1 MITLKKFKCNLK
13 TNLKERFFSK
23 YDDRTPFEKIIGY
36 CDNCPNCPKGRYLFA
51 YPKTVRINTMYKDE
65 KSNYYT
71 GCDFAI
77 ENINDY
83 YDELWEDYYSS
94 RF

>member
-36 CDNCPNCPKGRYLFA
+36 CDSCPFCSHLCLFK
-51 YPKTVRINTMYKDE
+51 YPKTIRMNTMYTDE
-65 KSNYYT
+65 KSNCFT
-71 GCDFAI
+71 GCDEILEYIDKANS
-77 ENINDY
+77 EAWEEY
-83 YDELWEDYYSS
+83 YNSK
-94 RF
+94 F

>member
-13 TNLKERFFSK
+13 TNLKERLPSK

-36 CDNCPNCPKGRYLFA
+36 CDNCPNGRCLFA
-51 YPKTVRINTMYKDE
+51 YPKTVKLGTMYGDE

-71 GCDFAI
+71 RCGFAI

>member
-36 CDNCPNCPKGRYLFA
+36 CDNCPKGRCLFA

>member
-1 MITLKKFKCNLK
+1 
-13 TNLKERFFSK
+13 
-23 YDDRTPFEKIIGY
+23 
-36 CDNCPNCPKGRYLFA
+36 
-51 YPKTVRINTMYKDE
+51 MYKDE